1 MPTAHPATADGS
13 TDARKRDNSTVDSS
27 PPTADR
33 QNYTA
38 PDAVQSQG
46 RDEGELY
53 YTALHSVKQ
62 IRSTLHYTFD
72 RQTTATRIYSV
83 ACTLQAATILQLL
96 QSITPRTKDAA
107 HFALCSLRRSGPHL
121 FFGASR
127 TSRPLMQHTCTQ
139 RRSLLTPTYYTHH
152 VTHCRRRENGS
163 LHYTTCRDAT
173 PSLRHLLLTHYWR
186 VCSSAVRLP
195 AAPRRSRRHSCKTR
209 NASCNT
215 PEVVSSALATCATHF
230 ARHMPRLA
238 ARRWLSQLAPWALC
252 CAEALCSTR
261 PLLHTSVV
269 VPLLSSAHAGR
280 MVSNLGKSRLTLS

>member
-1 MPTAHPATADGS
+1 MKGNYTIQHYTVLNRFARLCTTLS
-13 TDARKRDNSTVDSS
+13 TD
-27 PPTADR
+27 R
-33 QNYTA
+33 Q
-38 PDAVQSQG
+38 QQLES
-46 RDEGELY
+46 
-53 YTALHSVKQ
+53 TALHA
-62 IRSTLHYTFD
+62 HYKLPQSYNYCRALRHGQRTPH
-72 RQTTATRIYSV
+72 ISHCV
-83 ACTLQAATILQLL
+83 AYVAA
-96 QSITPRTKDAA
+96 
-107 HFALCSLRRSGPHL
+107 ALTCSLAPRGQA
-121 FFGASR
+121 G
-127 TSRPLMQHTCTQ
+127 PLMQHTCTQ